1 MVNFYFTKLAKM
13 VNYSCMNLKELRKKY
28 KITQKDAA
36 SIVGIPYRTYIR
48 YEENNSYVSTYKY
61 KKIYTDLE
69 NKLRIDENH
78 GILSIDSIRE
88 LLIPILKEKNINY
101 CYLFGSYA
109 KGNPRENSDVDLLVD
124 TSITGMEFFKLVELL
139 RETLGKKV
147 DLLRLSDLQSNNP
160 IVLEILKDG
169 IRIL

>member
-48 YEENNSYVSTYKY
+48 YEENSSYVSTYKY
-61 KKIYTDLE
+61 KKIYIDLE
-69 NKLRIDENH
+69 NKLRIDESH

-88 LLIPILKEKNINY
+88 ILIPILKEKNINY

>member
-88 LLIPILKEKNINY
+88 LLIPILKEKSINY

>member
-13 VNYSCMNLKELRKKY
+13 INYSCMNLKELRKKY
-28 KITQKDAA
+28 KITQKEAA

-48 YEENNSYVSTYKY
+48 YEEEESYISTYKY
-61 KKIYTDLE
+61 KKIFLDLE
-69 NKLRIDENH
+69 NKLRIDESH

-88 LLIPILKEKNINY
+88 LLIPILKERNINY

-109 KGNPRENSDVDLLVD
+109 KGNPRENSDIDLLVD

-147 DLLRLSDLQSNNP
+147 DLLRLSDLQNDNP
-160 IVLEILKDG
+160 IAFEILKDG